1 MESQVKVLAQ
11 CDVMNVTLGNR
22 DGPRHAIDLQFQS
35 WDPPDD
41 HELEE
46 SPVYRLMP
54 ETARLLVLE
63 LTNAIERLG
72 EEPMPV
78 RGSSADLWARD
89 VLADGQTTGGS
100 GMDMVISAFN
110 DMAAAQRAADR
121 LVESGFAA
129 QSIHLHRHGLPAQN
143 AAGVKVDEYTTGGL
157 VSNVLS
163 LLDGIFETP
172 KPPQEADSYSDVVQR
187 EEGLGVSVGVDNDA
201 DAGRVE
207 SILSACG
214 ATKVSRLPAH
224 APVADG
230 S

>member
-11 CDVMNVTLGNR
+11 CDVMNVTVGHR
-22 DGPRHAIDLQFQS
+22 DGRRHAIDLRFQS
-35 WDPPDD
+35 WNPPDD

-72 EEPMPV
+72 EEPVPV
-78 RGSSADLWARD
+78 RGPSADLWARD
-89 VLADGQTTGGS
+89 VLADGQIPGGS

-110 DMAAAQRAADR
+110 DVAAAQRAADR

-163 LLDGIFETP
+163 LLDGIFDTA
-172 KPPQEADSYSDVVQR
+172 KPPQQADSYTDVVKR
-187 EEGLGVSVGVDNDA
+187 EEGLGVSVRVDNDA
-201 DAGRVE
+201 DAGRAE

-214 ATKVSRLPAH
+214 ATKVSRLPSH
-224 APVADG
+224 AAVADG